1 MLAGRLDAMI
11 RLWVAVAAIF
21 CSVSATHAED
31 AEKPNRLERGAARA
45 AQGTEHTAKR
55 AAKFTEKTA
64 TRAGKFV
71 EKTATRAGNFAE
83 KTAGKVDKSVKR
95 AVE

>member
-1 MLAGRLDAMI
+1 MI

-21 CSVSATHAED
+21 CSVSATRAEE

-45 AQGTEHTAKR
+45 AQGTENTAKR

-71 EKTATRAGNFAE
+71 EKTATRTGNFAE

-95 AVE
+95 AIE